1 MKLIIECTA
10 EECAELLK
18 LKANESYKIPGMEDV
33 GERIGELYA
42 SLFHSPNYD

>member
-18 LKANESYKIPGMEDV
+18 LKTNESYKIPELEKA
-33 GERIGELYA
+33 GERMGELYA
-42 SLFHSPNYD
+42 SLFRSPNYD